1 MKLVFPGATG
11 DVTQEEDY
19 TYRSKPEIQV
29 LNKLSFVLCFFRW
42 ASVIIKSSGLKL
54 KVKVFRDATF
64 RVEPIR

>member
-29 LNKLSFVLCFFRW
+29 LNKLSFVLCFFD
-42 ASVIIKSSGLKL
+42 GLQ
-54 KVKVFRDATF
+54 
-64 RVEPIR
+64 